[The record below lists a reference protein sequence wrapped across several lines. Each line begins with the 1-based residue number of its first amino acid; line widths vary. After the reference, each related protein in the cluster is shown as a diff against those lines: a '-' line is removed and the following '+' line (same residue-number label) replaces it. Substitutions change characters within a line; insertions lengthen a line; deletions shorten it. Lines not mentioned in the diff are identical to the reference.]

1 MFIKHFYEGAF
12 LLFEFIYSS
21 VREVEVAQCAPVE
34 LVGCA
39 LRTG

>member
-21 VREVEVAQCAPVE
+21 VREVEV
-34 LVGCA
+34 GCA
-39 LRTG
+39 MRTG